1 MNLNGKTVV
10 VIGAGSGI
18 GRAVAVDAANAGA
31 TLILGGRTAA
41 PLKETARL
49 AGGTV
54 RVVDASREEDVQAFF
69 ESIGSFDHLVSTIGA
84 GVSGPI
90 VELRADDIRTAMEAK
105 LWAPIFLVKH
115 GAPRIAADGSFT
127 FFSGIRG
134 ARPAPKSSITSMVN
148 CGLEGFV
155 KAMALELGPVRVNAI
170 SPGIVDSG
178 PFWSRLT
185 PEGRERMFADF
196 ALRAPAKRVGVP
208 AEQANAVLFALT
220 NPFLTGSVLPID
232 GGALLM

>member
-1 MNLNGKTVV
+1 MDLNGRTVV

-49 AGGTV
+49 AGGT
-54 RVVDASREEDVQAFF
+54 
-69 ESIGSFDHLVSTIGA
+69 
-84 GVSGPI
+84 
-90 VELRADDIRTAMEAK
+90 
-105 LWAPIFLVKH
+105 
-115 GAPRIAADGSFT
+115 
-127 FFSGIRG
+127 
-134 ARPAPKSSITSMVN
+134 
-148 CGLEGFV
+148 EGFV

-178 PFWSRLT
+178 PFWSRLS

-196 ALRAPAKRVGVP
+196 ALRP
-208 AEQANAVLFALT
+208 NASACRPSRPT
-220 NPFLTGSVLPID
+220 RSSSP
-232 GGALLM
+232 

>member
-69 ESIGSFDHLVSTIGA
+69 ESIGSFDHLVSTIGTGKNSIAQLGQTSADLA
-84 GVSGPI
+84 GNAAPVEDPCRALEEVDALPGHQARSCPSAYSPTTNFWLRLTI
-90 VELRADDIRTAMEAK
+90 ELR
-105 LWAPIFLVKH
+105 
-115 GAPRIAADGSFT
+115 
-127 FFSGIRG
+127 
-134 ARPAPKSSITSMVN
+134 
-148 CGLEGFV
+148 
-155 KAMALELGPVRVNAI
+155 
-170 SPGIVDSG
+170 
-178 PFWSRLT
+178 
-185 PEGRERMFADF
+185 
-196 ALRAPAKRVGVP
+196 
-208 AEQANAVLFALT
+208 
-220 NPFLTGSVLPID
+220 
-232 GGALLM
+232 